1 MGHAYQAKCKK
12 CGHEFNVEE
21 GGGFLFHLLR
31 CDKCGKTKSINFDEL
46 GESHSKYIKGLIVPY
61 SVATSKQDKYIQEN
75 YPGESISEEE
85 YHSEVEKIAGKC
97 KCGGQFTFEAPP
109 RCPKCKSMDIE
120 DTGKVV
126 MLYD

>member
-21 GGGFLFHLLR
+21 GGGFSFHLLR

-46 GESHSKYIKGLIVPY
+46 GEYHSKYIKGLIVPY

-75 YPGESISEEE
+75 YPGESISEE
-85 YHSEVEKIAGKC
+85 
-97 KCGGQFTFEAPP
+97 
-109 RCPKCKSMDIE
+109 DIIQKLKKLLE
-120 DTGKVV
+120 SVNVV
-126 MLYD
+126 DSLHLKHHPDALNAKQWT